1 MRSTICACVAA
12 VLAAGCTQ
20 GKSLTDAMGPDN
32 TLGLGGSQ
40 SMAISVSPTTVSGLI
55 GDSVRLGATLK
66 DEKGNSVRT
75 QGVAWNSGD
84 TTVATV
90 SVGGMVHLWKS
101 GSTQITATS
110 AGAVANAP
118 VTVNGGAKAGDGS
131 QPAASAQVGSV
142 VVAPA
147 SVTVAQGKT
156 AQVAATVLDGGG
168 NTSLASTVTWTSSNP
183 GVATVSSTGLATA
196 VAAGAAVI
204 TASSGGKSASAHLTV
219 TSVAA
224 TIASVRMS
232 PAFVLV
238 AKGRTAQLT
247 ATLLDG
253 TGSTIAGRTVTWTSS
268 KPSVVTVSS
277 SGMVTAVAVGTSVIT
292 ASSAGR
298 SGTVALT
305 VRAAGTTG
313 PGEPARA
320 SDSFVESIGVA
331 MHIRYVVNGP
341 QYATI
346 LKPRLLES
354 GIRYIRDG
362 GTGSPFFA
370 DLNDLATYG
379 IHSTLVMDPRDG
391 IDPSTMVSKAIEPII
406 NSVVAVE
413 GPNEWDDDQ
422 SMTWQG
428 QSFPAGL
435 RAYQTALYAAVKNSS
450 DPAVQRIQ
458 VLSPS
463 MAHPKNAITVGPV
476 PCDMGNL
483 HSYPGGALPENQ
495 LSSMWI
501 PDTKEMSG
509 NQPVVATETG
519 YNYNLTSGMAG
530 QPGVS
535 DLAMAKY
542 APRTYLEYFNQGV
555 YRTHIYNLST
565 DENGWGML
573 HADGT
578 PKAPF
583 YSIKNTITLLAD
595 RGGASFTPGAVSYSF
610 TGDTTHLHHTLL
622 GKRNGR
628 YYLILWL
635 DVSSYNTSARQD
647 ISTTRNLTLSVQT
660 PFNGANV
667 YMPRQSTTPVAQATG
682 QPTAVQLTV
691 SDDPMIVELVP

>member
-1 MRSTICACVAA
+1 
-12 VLAAGCTQ
+12 
-20 GKSLTDAMGPDN
+20 
-32 TLGLGGSQ
+32 
-40 SMAISVSPTTVSGLI
+40 
-55 GDSVRLGATLK
+55 VRLGATLK
-66 DEKGNSVRT
+66 DQNGNSVHT
-75 QGVAWNSGD
+75 QGIVWNSGD

-90 SVGGMVHLWKS
+90 SVGGMVHLRKN
-101 GSTQITATS
+101 GSTEITAAT
-110 AGAVANAP
+110 AGAAANAS
-118 VTVNGGAKAGDGS
+118 VTIGGGARAGDGS
-131 QPAASAQVGSV
+131 QTVASVMI
-142 VVAPA
+142 APA

-156 AQVAATVLDGGG
+156 AQLAATVLDGAGA
-168 NTSLASTVTWTSSNP
+168 TLLTPAMTWTSSNP
-183 GVATVSSTGLATA
+183 GVVTVSSMGLATA
-196 VAAGAAVI
+196 VSLGAAMI
-204 TASSGGKSASAHLTV
+204 TASSGGKSASSHLTV
-219 TSVAA
+219 TTVAV
-224 TIASVRMS
+224 TIAAVRMS
-232 PAFVLV
+232 PASLSVM
-238 AKGRTAQLT
+238 KGQTAQLT

-253 TGSTIAGRTVTWTSS
+253 TGSTIAGRTLRWTSS
-268 KPSVVTVSS
+268 KPSVITVSS
-277 SGMVTAVAVGTSVIT
+277 SGALKAVAVGSGVIT
-292 ASSAGR
+292 ASSGGQ

-305 VRAAGTTG
+305 VRAAGPTG
-313 PGEPARA
+313 AGEPARS
-320 SDSFVESIGVA
+320 SDSFVESIGVS

-341 QYATI
+341 QYAAI

-362 GTGSPFFA
+362 GTGSAFFA

-379 IHSTLVMDPRDG
+379 IHSTLVMDPRAG
-391 IDPSTMVSKAIEPII
+391 IDPSTAVSQAIEPVIK
-406 NSVVAVE
+406 SVVAVE
-413 GPNEWDDDQ
+413 GPNEWDDDP

-428 QSFPAGL
+428 QPFPAGL
-435 RAYQTALYAAVKNSS
+435 QAYQTALYAAVKNSS

-463 MAHPKNAITVGPV
+463 MAHPKNAFAVGPV

-501 PDTKEMSG
+501 PDTKQMSG

-535 DLAMAKY
+535 ELAMAKY

-573 HADGT
+573 HTDGT

-583 YSIKNTITLLAD
+583 YSIKNTISLLAD

-647 ISTTRNLTLSVQT
+647 ISTTHNLTLSVQT
-660 PFNGANV
+660 PFGGANV
-667 YMPRQSTTPVAQATG
+667 YLPRNSTTAISQVTG
-682 QPTAVQLTV
+682 QPTTVQLTV